1 MLSIDFWV
9 SLVTLAAMEV
19 VLGID
24 NVVFLAILIAKVPA
38 DRREPIRRAGL
49 ALALV
54 ARVGLLLSL
63 QWMMGLVR
71 PLVHVGERGFSA
83 RDLIL
88 LGGGLFLMAKSAKEI
103 HDKVERDED
112 EFEGA
117 DDAPRKR
124 FSPVGMIAQ
133 IIIVDLIFSLD
144 SVVTAVGMA
153 RDIRVMITAMLIAVS
168 VMGFF
173 SKAVGE
179 FVEAHP
185 SVKLLAL
192 SFLTL
197 IGVMLLAEG
206 FGQHIDKGYIYFA
219 MAFSLGVEL
228 LSMRYR
234 KRRSA
239 RPATAPV
246 AVTAEEHR
254 EGPSRD

>member
-1 MLSIDFWV
+1 MLTVDFWV

-38 DRREPIRRAGL
+38 DRREGIRRIGLSL
-49 ALALV
+49 ALI
-54 ARVGLLLSL
+54 ARVGLLLTL

-71 PLVHVGERGFSA
+71 PLFTLDGHGVSL
-83 RDLIL
+83 RDVILI
-88 LGGGLFLMAKSAKEI
+88 GGGLFLMGKSSKEI

-112 EFEGA
+112 EYEGP
-117 DDAPRKR
+117 DDEPRKHLN
-124 FSPVGMIAQ
+124 VAGTILQ

-153 RDIRVMITAMLIAVS
+153 RDLRAMITAMLIAVS

-173 SKAVGE
+173 SKVVGE

-185 SVKLLAL
+185 SIKLLAL

-197 IGVMLLAEG
+197 IGVMLVAEG
-206 FGQHIDKGYIYFA
+206 CGQHIPKGYIYFA
-219 MAFSLGVEL
+219 MAYSLGVEL

-234 KRRSA
+234 KRAAARELARASSLPPPPLDPPTPSA
-239 RPATAPV
+239 
-246 AVTAEEHR
+246 
-254 EGPSRD
+254 

>member
-1 MLSIDFWV
+1 MLTLDFWV

-24 NVVFLAILIAKVPA
+24 NVVFLAILIAKVPPE
-38 DRREPIRRAGL
+38 RREWIRKVGLGL
-49 ALALV
+49 ALF
-54 ARVGLLLSL
+54 ARVGLLLTL
-63 QWMMGLVR
+63 QWMMGLTR
-71 PLVHVGERGFSA
+71 PLAHVGSRAISA

-88 LGGGLFLMAKSAKEI
+88 IGGGLFLMAKSAKEI

-112 EFEGA
+112 EYESP
-117 DDAPRKR
+117 DDAQRKR
-124 FSPVGMIAQ
+124 FNVVGTILQ
-133 IIIVDLIFSLD
+133 IIVVDLIFSLD

-153 RDIRVMITAMLIAVS
+153 RDIRAMVTAMLIAVS

-173 SKAVGE
+173 SKVVGE

-197 IGVMLLAEG
+197 IGVMLFAEG
-206 FGQHIDKGYIYFA
+206 FGQHIEKGYIYFA
-219 MAFSLGVEL
+219 MCFSLGVEL

-234 KRRSA
+234 KRRA
-239 RPATAPV
+239 HRPAPAPIQS
-246 AVTAEEHR
+246 ASDPR

>member
-24 NVVFLAILIAKVPA
+24 NVVFLAILIGKIPPEK
-38 DRREPIRRAGL
+38 REPLRKAGL

-54 ARVGLLLSL
+54 ARVGLLLTL

-71 PLVHVGERGFSA
+71 PLFTVNNHGVSL

-112 EFEGA
+112 EYEGP
-117 DDAPRKR
+117 DDEHRKR
-124 FSPVGMIAQ
+124 FSVVGTIVQ
-133 IIIVDLIFSLD
+133 IVVVDLIFSLD

-153 RDIRVMITAMLIAVS
+153 RDIRAMVAAMLIAVS

-173 SKAVGE
+173 SKAVGD
-179 FVEAHP
+179 FVEEHP

-197 IGVMLLAEG
+197 IGAMLVAEG
-206 FGQHIDKGYIYFA
+206 TGQHIPKGYIYFA
-219 MAFSLGVEL
+219 MCFSLSVEL
-228 LSMRYR
+228 LSLRYK
-234 KRRSA
+234 KRRAHRAKVS
-239 RPATAPV
+239 
-246 AVTAEEHR
+246 VTA
-254 EGPSRD
+254 GPPSA

>member
-1 MLSIDFWV
+1 MLTVDFWV
-9 SLVTLAAMEV
+9 SLVTLSAMEV

-24 NVVFLAILIAKVPA
+24 NVVFLAILIAKVPPE
-38 DRREPIRRAGL
+38 RREPIRRVGL

-54 ARVGLLLSL
+54 ARVGLLLTL

-71 PLVHVGERGFSA
+71 PLFHLGSRGFSA

-117 DDAPRKR
+117 DAEARKR
-124 FSPVGMIAQ
+124 FNVVGTIVQ
-133 IIIVDLIFSLD
+133 IIVVDLIFSLD

-153 RDIRVMITAMLIAVS
+153 RDIRAMIAAMLIAVS

-206 FGQHIDKGYIYFA
+206 LGQHIDKGYIYFA

-234 KRRSA
+234 KRRAA
-239 RPATAPV
+239 RPTPAPMQSL
-246 AVTAEEHR
+246 ADPR

>member
-1 MLSIDFWV
+1 
-9 SLVTLAAMEV
+9 
-19 VLGID
+19 
-24 NVVFLAILIAKVPA
+24 
-38 DRREPIRRAGL
+38 
-49 ALALV
+49 
-54 ARVGLLLSL
+54 
-63 QWMMGLVR
+63 MMGLVR
-71 PLVHVGERGFSA
+71 PLFHVGVRGFSA

-88 LGGGLFLMAKSAKEI
+88 IGGGLFLMAKSAKEI

-112 EFEGA
+112 EYEGP
-117 DDAPRKR
+117 DDEPRKKLNV
-124 FSPVGMIAQ
+124 VGTIVQ
-133 IIIVDLIFSLD
+133 IIVVDLIFSLD

-153 RDIRVMITAMLIAVS
+153 RDVRAMVIAMLVAVG

-197 IGVMLLAEG
+197 IGVMLMAEG
-206 FGQHIDKGYIYFA
+206 FGQHVEKGYIYFA

-234 KRRSA
+234 KKR
-239 RPATAPV
+239 TQ
-246 AVTAEEHR
+246 R
-254 EGPSRD
+254 ESMPIPPPKS

>member
-1 MLSIDFWV
+1 MLSLDFWV

-24 NVVFLAILIAKVPA
+24 NVVFLAILIAKVPIE
-38 DRREPIRRAGL
+38 RRESIRKIGL
-49 ALALV
+49 ALALI
-54 ARVGLLLSL
+54 ARVGLLLTL
-63 QWMMGLVR
+63 QWMMGLIR
-71 PLVHVGERGFSA
+71 PLFHIGERGFSA

-112 EFEGA
+112 EFEGQSEEY
-117 DDAPRKR
+117 RKN
-124 FSPVGMIAQ
+124 FNVVATIVQ

-153 RDIRVMITAMLIAVS
+153 RDIRAMVTAMLIAVS

-206 FGQHIDKGYIYFA
+206 FGSHIDKGYIYFA
-219 MAFSLGVEL
+219 MCFSLGVEL

-234 KRRSA
+234 KRKAS
-239 RPATAPV
+239 RPAAAPLEV
-246 AVTAEEHR
+246 MADPR